1 VEHTPKLRGG
11 GHRDID
17 LDPSDLADDPIEQVR
32 RWYADAEAAG
42 IQLPNAIALATV
54 DEHGSPSVRHV
65 LLRTIDAR
73 GFTFYTNR
81 ESRKG
86 RDLAGN
92 PRVAF
97 AIYWR
102 ELDRQVCVTGSSA
115 PVPDDES
122 DAYFA
127 TRPREARI
135 GAWASRQSS
144 VIWGRDELMRRVEET
159 DRRFPGEDVPRPPYW
174 GGYLVVPD
182 RVELWQGRDH
192 RLHDRLSYRREGD
205 GWTIERLSP

>member
-1 VEHTPKLRGG
+1 MTEGRHDEALTERDLHPDPVEQLR
-11 GHRDID
+11 
-17 LDPSDLADDPIEQVR
+17 SWIE
-32 RWYADAEAAG
+32 DAERAG
-42 IQLPNAIALATV
+42 VVFPEAMALATA
-54 DEHGSPSVRHV
+54 DAQGRPAVRHV
-65 LLRTIDAR
+65 LLKGLDER
-73 GFTFYTNR
+73 GLTFFTNR

-86 RDLAGN
+86 CDLAGN

-102 ELDRQVCVTGSSA
+102 ELDRQVCVTGSAA

-127 TRPREARI
+127 TRPRDARI

-144 VIWGRDELMRRVEET
+144 VISGRDELMRRVEET
-159 DRRFPGEDVPRPPYW
+159 DRRFPGDDVPRPPYW

-182 RVELWQGRDH
+182 RIELWQGRDH
-192 RLHDRLSYRREGD
+192 RLHDRLTYRRDGD